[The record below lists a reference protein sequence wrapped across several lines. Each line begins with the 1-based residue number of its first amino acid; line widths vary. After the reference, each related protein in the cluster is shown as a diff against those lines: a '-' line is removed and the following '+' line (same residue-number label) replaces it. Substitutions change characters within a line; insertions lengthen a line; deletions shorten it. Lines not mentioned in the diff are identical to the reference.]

1 MGQIGYLFN
10 LIFTFPIFNILMV
23 LYHLFGDFGL
33 SIIVMTLIVRLVLFP
48 LTLKQLQSTKATQ
61 VIQPQ
66 IAEIRKKYKNQQEQ
80 AAALQALYKE
90 YNVNPLAGCLPT
102 LVQFPVL
109 YGLFFAL
116 NAVLRDATLKSIN
129 NIIYPFLPHFTKF
142 PDLNLNWFTWI
153 NSSWYFP
160 LNHTDPTHILP
171 IIAGVATF
179 IQLRMAQPRATATSK
194 DMMTQ
199 QMQTMQLIMPF
210 FTIFLGWTFPA
221 GLALYW
227 CTTTCFSIVQQYF
240 ITGWGSLAVMPTLLE
255 GLLGRKDQHKSRGTR
270 VAVNDQ
276 RFIKNVEKPQ
286 KRVVEGSVAIADEQD
301 LSDDGSSEVDTA
313 SSSNGSS
320 YKNGNSNGS
329 GEYTM
334 KRRPKGGSASARR
347 RGNNPKRSVS
357 RG

>member
-33 SIIVMTLIVRLVLFP
+33 SIIVLTLIVRLVLFP

-80 AAALQALYKE
+80 AVALQALYKE

-116 NAVLRDATLKSIN
+116 NAVLRNAKNVADIN
-129 NIIYPFLPHFTKF
+129 NIIYPFLPHFVKF

-199 QMQTMQLIMPF
+199 QMQTMGLIMPF

-227 CTTTCFSIVQQYF
+227 CTTTMFSIVQQYF
-240 ITGWGSLAVMPTLLE
+240 ITGWGSLTVMPPILE
-255 GLLGRKDQHKSRGTR
+255 GLLGRKDQHKSRGTK

-276 RFIKNVEKPQ
+276 RFIKDVEKPQ
-286 KRVVEGSVAIADEQD
+286 KRVVEGST
-301 LSDDGSSEVDTA
+301 SDALDGTDDDSTTA
-313 SSSNGSS
+313 SNAGSSNGSS

-329 GEYTM
+329 GEYTL

-347 RGNNPKRSVS
+347 RGNNPKRSMS

>member
-33 SIIVMTLIVRLVLFP
+33 SIIVLTLIVRLVLFP

-80 AAALQALYKE
+80 AVALQALYKE

-116 NAVLRDATLKSIN
+116 NAVLRNAKNVADIN
-129 NIIYPFLPHFTKF
+129 NIIYPFLPHFVKF

-171 IIAGVATF
+171 IVAGVATF

-199 QMQTMQLIMPF
+199 QMQTMGLIMPF

-227 CTTTCFSIVQQYF
+227 CTTTMFSIVQQYF
-240 ITGWGSLAVMPTLLE
+240 ITGWGSLTVMPPILE
-255 GLLGRKDQHKSRGTR
+255 GLLGRKDQHKSRGTK

-276 RFIKNVEKPQ
+276 RFIKDVEKPQ
-286 KRVVEGSVAIADEQD
+286 KRVVEGSTSDELD
-301 LSDDGSSEVDTA
+301 GPDDGSTMA
-313 SSSNGSS
+313 SNVGGSS

-329 GEYTM
+329 GEYTL
-334 KRRPKGGSASARR
+334 KRRPKGGSASSRR
-347 RGNNPKRSVS
+347 RGNNTKRSMS

>member
-10 LIFTFPIFNILMV
+10 LIFTFPIFNILML

-33 SIIVMTLIVRLVLFP
+33 SIIVMTLLVRLVLFP

-80 AAALQALYKE
+80 AVALQALYKE
-90 YNVNPLAGCLPT
+90 HGVNPLAGCLPM

-116 NAVLRDATLKSIN
+116 SAVLRDATLAHIN
-129 NIIYPFLPHFTKF
+129 AIIYPFLPHFAKF
-142 PDLNLNWFTWI
+142 PDLNLSWFTWI
-153 NSSWYFP
+153 NSAWFIP
-160 LNHTDPTHILP
+160 LDHPDPTHILP
-171 IIAGVATF
+171 IIAGIATF

-199 QMQTMQLIMPF
+199 QMQTMQFIMPF
-210 FTIFLGWTFPA
+210 ITIFFGWTFPA

-227 CTTTCFSIVQQYF
+227 VTTTCFSIVQQYF
-240 ITGWGSLAVMPTLLE
+240 ITGWGSLAVRPSFLD
-255 GLLGRKDQHKSRGTR
+255 GLFSSQKSGHKSRGTR
-270 VAVNDQ
+270 VSVNDQ
-276 RFIKNVEKPQ
+276 RFIKDVEEPET
-286 KRVVEGSVAIADEQD
+286 RVVEGSVSGRDQKQD
-301 LSDDGSSEVDTA
+301 DSL
-313 SSSNGSS
+313 N
-320 YKNGNSNGS
+320 YKNDVSKGS

-334 KRRPKGGSASARR
+334 RRRPKAGSASARR
-347 RGNNPKRSVS
+347 RGNAPKRSVS